1 MNPSHHS
8 IPIHRAANR
17 PVLLLGCDRELI
29 GLVIG
34 SSIALIW
41 IGQTWSSVGYGVFL
55 FLFSLGVLRLAAK
68 ADPYMRRVYMRSR
81 RYKRTYLARSTPF
94 VDTPKKK
101 NGSLARYRSR
111 APGFCDLLN
120 WAAVPEDGIVLGKD
134 GSLMAGWVY
143 EGEDESSRTDEE

>member
-1 MNPSHHS
+1 MRPDHS

-55 FLFSLGVLRLAAK
+55 SLFSLGVLRLAAK
-68 ADPYMRRVYMRSR
+68 ADPYMRQVYMRSR
-81 RYKRTYLARSTPF
+81 HYKRTYLARSTPF
-94 VDTPKKK
+94 VDTPRQRTDR
-101 NGSLARYRSR
+101 SLAT
-111 APGFCDLLN
+111 DLERPVFATCSIGRRCPKMGLCS
-120 WAAVPEDGIVLGKD
+120 AKTGA
-134 GSLMAGWVY
+134 
-143 EGEDESSRTDEE
+143 